1 MLKNRNTLPKNK
13 SEKYELINNVYE
25 KLQNIFQTADTISIT
40 TITVKEARQLVLNGR
55 PDCPRIGR
63 TIKVA
68 KDIKYFIA
76 NLTTFYR
83 SASSLEL
90 SIQIKN
96 CYGVQLS

>member
-25 KLQNIFQTADTISIT
+25 KLQNIFQTADTIS
-40 TITVKEARQLVLNGR
+40 VKEARQWVLNGR